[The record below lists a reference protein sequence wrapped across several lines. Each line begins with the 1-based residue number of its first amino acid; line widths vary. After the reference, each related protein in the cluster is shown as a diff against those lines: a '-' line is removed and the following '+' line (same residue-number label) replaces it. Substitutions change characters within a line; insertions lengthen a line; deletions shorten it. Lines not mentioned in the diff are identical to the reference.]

1 VPWFRVFLLCLAAHG
16 CAVWTPLPPDD
27 WNTAKPTRQQVQV
40 WIADSVV
47 VLHAVIAQP
56 DSLSGVP
63 YLKHPSCDS
72 CRIAIPMASV
82 DSLRTGS
89 TETGW
94 WAFTGAMAGLV
105 AVIVLWTLRM
115 GGD

>member
-1 VPWFRVFLLCLAAHG
+1 
-16 CAVWTPLPPDD
+16 VW
-27 WNTAKPTRQQVQV
+27 V
-40 WIADSVV
+40 ADSAI
-47 VLHAVIAQP
+47 VLHAVIIGA

-72 CRIAIPMASV
+72 CRVGIPLVAV

-89 TETGW
+89 TEMGW

-105 AVIVLWTLRM
+105 AVGLLWARNL